1 MHKQKRLP
9 IILPYMAKAKP
20 GRSRSRSSK
29 PAPTKR
35 KPQPKP
41 QPVLNEVLNEMAIKM
56 GALADRIDR
65 LERVYGGGAKEPL
78 PPSNKEE
85 PVEAMTG
92 QLKIKSRFE
101 EQMFYLR
108 GICVDIL
115 GTQITNCLL
124 LFFKHNRYNPEA
136 FDEYFKLKSELESAV
151 KEIND
156 TEIIERG
163 IEITGHA
170 MVISRRMTDIFTNQ
184 ISYK

>member
-1 MHKQKRLP
+1 
-9 IILPYMAKAKP
+9 MAKP
-20 GRSRSRSSK
+20 QTGRSRSRSSK
-29 PAPTKR
+29 PAPMKR

-41 QPVLNEVLNEMAIKM
+41 QPKPVLNEVLNEMAIKM

-65 LERVYGGGAKEPL
+65 LEDSKSMLVGAKEPL
-78 PPSNKEE
+78 PKE

-115 GTQITNCLL
+115 GTTEQITNCLL

>member
-1 MHKQKRLP
+1 
-9 IILPYMAKAKP
+9 MAKP
-20 GRSRSRSSK
+20 QTGRSRSRSSK
-29 PAPTKR
+29 PAPMKR

-41 QPVLNEVLNEMAIKM
+41 QPKNVEVLTEMAIKM
-56 GALADRIDR
+56 GALGDRIDR

-78 PPSNKEE
+78 PSNKEE
-85 PVEAMTG
+85 PVE
-92 QLKIKSRFE
+92 
-101 EQMFYLR
+101 
-108 GICVDIL
+108 
-115 GTQITNCLL
+115 
-124 LFFKHNRYNPEA
+124 

-151 KEIND
+151 QEIND

>member
-1 MHKQKRLP
+1 
-9 IILPYMAKAKP
+9 MAKP
-20 GRSRSRSSK
+20 QTGRSRSRSSK
-29 PAPTKR
+29 PAPMKR

-41 QPVLNEVLNEMAIKM
+41 QPKPVLNEVLNEMAIKM
-56 GALADRIDR
+56 GA
-65 LERVYGGGAKEPL
+65 
-78 PPSNKEE
+78 
-85 PVEAMTG
+85 VEAMTG

-115 GTQITNCLL
+115 GTTEQITNCLL

-163 IEITGHA
+163 IEITGQA

-184 ISYK
+184 ISFK